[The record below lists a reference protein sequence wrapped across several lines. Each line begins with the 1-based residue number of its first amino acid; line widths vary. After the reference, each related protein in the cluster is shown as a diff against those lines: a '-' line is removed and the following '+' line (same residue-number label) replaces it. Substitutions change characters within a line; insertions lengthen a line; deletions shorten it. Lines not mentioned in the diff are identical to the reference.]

1 MRTFPRGV
9 FFALLLI
16 GVFVTSAEADT
27 VYSYVGDRFTFAQG
41 VYSAGDR
48 ITGSFVL
55 SDSFLPTVGLIG
67 VGPQSVTNFVE
78 SYSFTD
84 GHQTLTQSNSTGTFK
99 MPFTTDGTLV
109 VPGSAP
115 GAIGSPYWS
124 VSIQTPTSGIQTAS
138 LGDYYITAWTGSP
151 QPTSGCGGLPA
162 ICYIGPAG
170 STAVIDGVAPYP
182 FIGLPGT
189 WTVHRVPE
197 GGTTV
202 LFFFAGLVGLTILPR
217 LIAPVRF
224 TIFVLRD
231 RRAHRQVVSLV

>member
-1 MRTFPRGV
+1 MRTFPRGI
-9 FFALLLI
+9 FFALPLI

-55 SDSFLPTVGLIG
+55 SDSFVPTVGLIG
-67 VGPQSVTNFVE
+67 VGPQSVTNFIE

-109 VPGSAP
+109 VPGSAS
-115 GAIGSPYWS
+115 GAIGSPCWS

-138 LGDYYITAWTGSP
+138 LRDYYITAWTGSP
-151 QPTSGCGGLPA
+151 QPTSGCGGLPS
-162 ICYIGPAG
+162 ICCYIDPAG
-170 STAVIDGVAPYP
+170 STAVIDGVAPTP
-182 FIGLPGT
+182 SLAFSALGRCTRCPKGAQPH
-189 WTVHRVPE
+189 W
-197 GGTTV
+197 
-202 LFFFAGLVGLTILPR
+202 FFSL
-217 LIAPVRF
+217 
-224 TIFVLRD
+224 
-231 RRAHRQVVSLV
+231 VSLV